1 MKRITIGRSNDC
13 DVVIFD
19 ETDNVSRKH
28 LVISFD
34 FFGKMR
40 VSDTSS
46 NGTFINGVRMIK
58 GASIPVTRND
68 KIRLGSSIDLDWSMV
83 QDPYNRIRI
92 ISAISLIALVIAGLC
107 ICGLFWYKN
116 SLSQAETPKI
126 ELLDT
131 EPAIDNTWNKDSTN
145 KVAPV
150 ATTINVKGKK
160 NSPSLPAGRKKK
172 ATGSVSKKKKTVDKT
187 IERKSITTEK
197 DDIYLDSTVAF

>member
-1 MKRITIGRSNDC
+1 MKRITVGRSNDC

-58 GASIPVTRND
+58 GASIPVTKND
-68 KIRLGSSIDLDWSMV
+68 KIRLGSSIDFDWSMV
-83 QDPYNRIRI
+83 EDPYKQVRI
-92 ISAISLIALVIAGLC
+92 ISSIFLIVLVIVILC
-107 ICGLFWYKN
+107 ICGLLWYKDRQ
-116 SLSQAETPKI
+116 SQNETPKI
-126 ELLDT
+126 ELIDT
-131 EPAIDNTWNKDSTN
+131 ELYIDDTWNKDSTN

-150 ATTINVKGKK
+150 ATSINVEGKK
-160 NSPSLPAGRKKK
+160 TDPSRPANRKKK
-172 ATGSVSKKKKTVDKT
+172 ATGTVNKKKKTTDKT
-187 IERKSITTEK
+187 IERESIATEK